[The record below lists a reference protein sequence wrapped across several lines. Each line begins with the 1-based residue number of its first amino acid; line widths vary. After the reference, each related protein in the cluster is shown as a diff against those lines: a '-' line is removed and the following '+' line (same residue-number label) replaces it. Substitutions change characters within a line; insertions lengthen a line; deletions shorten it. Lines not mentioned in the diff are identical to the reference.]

1 MLDRMKEIK
10 IEVQLFKNSG
20 TYIFK
25 SVDEIQL
32 VMDEQLNILMMMK
45 ASPYI
50 RGCLSKAYQ
59 LEYKIVL
66 IQDTIEGGI
75 KCQRT
80 WMYLEP
86 IFSSDDIKKKLALE
100 K

>member
-1 MLDRMKEIK
+1 MLERMREIK

-66 IQDTIEGGI
+66 I
-75 KCQRT
+75 
-80 WMYLEP
+80 
-86 IFSSDDIKKKLALE
+86 
-100 K
+100 